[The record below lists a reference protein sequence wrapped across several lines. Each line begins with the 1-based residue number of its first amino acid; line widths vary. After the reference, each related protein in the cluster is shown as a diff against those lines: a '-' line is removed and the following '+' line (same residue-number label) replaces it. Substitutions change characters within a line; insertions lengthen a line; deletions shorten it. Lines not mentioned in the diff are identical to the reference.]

1 MVSNACRQLCAE
13 SYRLSAKFEMFTSV
27 RLAQC
32 SARGGVMVLTMG
44 EVKIRCHSARD
55 SAMRLMERP

>member
-32 SARGGVMVLTMG
+32 SARGGAIIQELRYSQNLVSV
-44 EVKIRCHSARD
+44 C
-55 SAMRLMERP
+55 